1 MTTAPTVTTANPTLH
16 SNHHYPTSCSFIH
29 HLISASQFSI
39 HRIQFNCLI
48 YWITLCSSPAHT
60 LYLQFRCWLIRCI
73 HFQYL
78 CSFVAYISWWYAFHF
93 YMYWIDIII
102 PITWFESALSH
113 PLWLQSIL
121 VVDVEDTRH
130 RAAFFDGGTVLNV
143 PLFCLPGQFS
153 IVFTWCCWML
163 CLSSCFNMKMYR

>member
-39 HRIQFNCLI
+39 QLPHILNYLVF
-48 YWITLCSSPAHT
+48 SPAHT
-60 LYLQFRCWLIRCI
+60 LYLQFRSWLIRCI

-93 YMYWIDIII
+93 YMYWFYNFNHLVCICIISLTLTSI
-102 PITWFESALSH
+102 NFGCRCWRHTPQGCFLRWRYRIERSAVLSPRSFFYCIH
-113 PLWLQSIL
+113 L
-121 VVDVEDTRH
+121 VL
-130 RAAFFDGGTVLNV
+130 LNA
-143 PLFCLPGQFS
+143 LFVIMF
-153 IVFTWCCWML
+153 
-163 CLSSCFNMKMYR
+163 